1 MTGLSTNSTIEV
13 NCHLVV
19 TLFTY
24 TIYFRGINK
33 KQSKSKVLCLPRVNG
48 LSLKAYFQP
57 CPAYFIEH
65 FMVGVQCLAQ
75 GHFSGGN
82 FNVPVRGFELATF
95 RYQDR
100 SPNRSATA
108 ALHCP
113 PLPRAIS
120 FITFVNL
127 WLHFTVLFGNIL

>member
-1 MTGLSTNSTIEV
+1 MHSLILLVIVIFIYELLEV
-13 NCHLVV
+13 AVETFWTEVMATVPLEIV
-19 TLFTY
+19 TVAPFY
-24 TIYFRGINK
+24 
-33 KQSKSKVLCLPRVNG
+33 QSKVLCLPRVNG

-108 ALHCP
+108 AHSQIHYCK
-113 PLPRAIS
+113 
-120 FITFVNL
+120 
-127 WLHFTVLFGNIL
+127 